1 MNSLVTIR
9 MRIKSCGHV
18 CVCLCVRAAPL
29 IKHCTTDCYCG
40 LKAITI
46 LK

>member
-18 CVCLCVRAAPL
+18 CVLVCAVPL
-29 IKHCTTDCYCG
+29 IKHCTIDCYCG
-40 LKAITI
+40 LKTITI